1 MKKNI
6 VIGVLAI
13 VIIIMGGSLLY
24 LNSNKDK
31 IGCDSKCPE
40 AKKEEQIDTT
50 NENQKEKT
58 PKEANT
64 ARVEGIKNDYQIFS
78 KNLKSQLSKYD
89 DNNLNRQF
97 VNNDNVR
104 YPYTVYLNENG
115 SLFVKYSNDE
125 LNNKY
130 GDYKITDNALSF
142 YVIETGNGGMS
153 LLYFINVDGTIGSAD
168 VEFISDSNQ
177 ITVKK
182 DLGYKNI
189 VSIVSGS
196 FGDGYSGA
204 QGPIFIDINGNIFSE
219 NLK

>member
-6 VIGVLAI
+6 VIVILLILVLGLA
-13 VIIIMGGSLLY
+13 GY
-24 LNSNKDK
+24 LGYDKFLSAKTVENASDNTNSE
-31 IGCDSKCPE
+31 IAGTTE
-40 AKKEEQIDTT
+40 AD
-50 NENQKEKT
+50 
-58 PKEANT
+58 NT
-64 ARVEGIKNDYQIFS
+64 ENDYQIFA
-78 KNLKSQLSKYD
+78 KNLKSQLSRYD
-89 DNNLNRQF
+89 ENNLNRQF

-115 SLFVKYSNDE
+115 SLFVKYSNSE
-125 LNNKY
+125 LNAKY
-130 GDYKITDNALSF
+130 GDYKISDDVLSF

-153 LLYFINVDGTIGSAD
+153 LLYFINGDGTIGSAD
-168 VEFISDSNQ
+168 VEFVSDSNQ

>member
-1 MKKNI
+1 M
-6 VIGVLAI
+6 
-13 VIIIMGGSLLY
+13 S
-24 LNSNKDK
+24 
-31 IGCDSKCPE
+31 
-40 AKKEEQIDTT
+40 
-50 NENQKEKT
+50 EKT
-58 PKEANT
+58 VENASDNTNSEIAGTTEADNT
-64 ARVEGIKNDYQIFS
+64 ENDYQIFA
-78 KNLKSQLSKYD
+78 KNLKSQLSRYD
-89 DNNLNRQF
+89 ENNLNRQF

-115 SLFVKYSNDE
+115 SLFVKYSNSE
-125 LNNKY
+125 LNAKY
-130 GDYKITDNALSF
+130 GDYKISDDVLSF

-153 LLYFINVDGTIGSAD
+153 LLYFINGDGTIGSAD
-168 VEFISDSNQ
+168 VEFVSDSNQ

>member
-6 VIGVLAI
+6 VIVILLILVLGLA
-13 VIIIMGGSLLY
+13 GY
-24 LNSNKDK
+24 LGYDKFLSEKAVENASDNTNSE
-31 IGCDSKCPE
+31 I
-40 AKKEEQIDTT
+40 ADTT
-50 NENQKEKT
+50 K
-58 PKEANT
+58 ADNT
-64 ARVEGIKNDYQIFS
+64 ENDYQIFA
-78 KNLKSQLSKYD
+78 KNLKSQLSRYD
-89 DNNLNRQF
+89 ENNLNRQF

-104 YPYTVYLNENG
+104 YPYTIYLNENG
-115 SLFVKYSNDE
+115 SLFVKYSNSE
-125 LNNKY
+125 LNAKY
-130 GDYKITDNALSF
+130 GDYKISDDVLSF

-153 LLYFINVDGTIGSAD
+153 MLYFINDDGTVGSAN
-168 VEFISDSNQ
+168 VHFIEGATDQ

-182 DLGYKNI
+182 DIGYKNI

>member
-6 VIGVLAI
+6 VIVILLILVLGLA
-13 VIIIMGGSLLY
+13 GY
-24 LNSNKDK
+24 LGYDKFLSAKTVENASDNTNSE
-31 IGCDSKCPE
+31 IAGTTE
-40 AKKEEQIDTT
+40 AD
-50 NENQKEKT
+50 
-58 PKEANT
+58 NT
-64 ARVEGIKNDYQIFS
+64 ENDYQIFA
-78 KNLKSQLSKYD
+78 KNLKSHLSRYD
-89 DNNLNRQF
+89 ENNLNRQF

-115 SLFVKYSNDE
+115 SLFVKYSNSE
-125 LNNKY
+125 LNAKY
-130 GDYKITDNALSF
+130 GDYKISDDVLSF

-153 LLYFINVDGTIGSAD
+153 LLYFINGDGTIGSAD
-168 VEFISDSNQ
+168 VEFVSDSNQ

>member
-6 VIGVLAI
+6 VIAILLILVLGLA
-13 VIIIMGGSLLY
+13 GY
-24 LNSNKDK
+24 LGYDK
-31 IGCDSKCPE
+31 FLS
-40 AKKEEQIDTT
+40 
-50 NENQKEKT
+50 EKT
-58 PKEANT
+58 VKSASDNTNSEIAGTTEADNT
-64 ARVEGIKNDYQIFS
+64 ENDYQIFA
-78 KNLKSQLSKYD
+78 KNLKSQLSRYD
-89 DNNLNRQF
+89 ENNLNRQF

-115 SLFVKYSNDE
+115 SLFVKYSNSE
-125 LNNKY
+125 LNAKY

-142 YVIETGNGGMS
+142 YVIEIGNGGMS
-153 LLYFINVDGTIGSAD
+153 LLYFINGDGTIGSAD
-168 VEFISDSNQ
+168 VEFASDSNQ